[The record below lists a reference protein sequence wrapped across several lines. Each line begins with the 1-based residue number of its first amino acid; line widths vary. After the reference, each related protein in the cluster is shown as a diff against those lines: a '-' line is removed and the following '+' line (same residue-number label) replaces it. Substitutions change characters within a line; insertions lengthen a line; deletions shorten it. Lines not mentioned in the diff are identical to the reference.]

1 MTQMTEAIWQQFHD
15 NLANFIRKRVSNE
28 ADAQDIL
35 QDVFIKIH
43 QNINQLKDETRLTA
57 WVYQITRNTIH
68 DYYRLQPDWVA
79 LPDGLIDGEANVE
92 TAVSPDLTQEV
103 AQWLRPMTETLP
115 QKYREAIQLVE
126 FEGMSQREMGEQLQ
140 LSISGAKSRV
150 QRGRQH
156 LKETLLA
163 CCHVEF
169 DRQGNVLDYQS
180 RRDVCEDC

>member
-1 MTQMTEAIWQQFHD
+1 MTQITEAIWQQFHD

-57 WVYQITRNTIH
+57 WVYQITRNVIN
-68 DYYRLQPDWVA
+68 DYYRQQREWVT
-79 LPDGLIDGEANVE
+79 LPDGLVDMAADVE

-103 AQWLRPMTETLP
+103 AQWLRPMVAQLP
-115 QKYREAIQLVE
+115 SKQREAIQLVE
-126 FEGMSQREMGEQLQ
+126 FEGMSQRQLSQQLQ
-140 LSISGAKSRV
+140 LSVSGAKSRI
-150 QRGRQH
+150 QRGRQQ

-169 DRQGNVLDYQS
+169 DRQGNVLGYQS
-180 RRDVCEDC
+180 RNDDCEDC